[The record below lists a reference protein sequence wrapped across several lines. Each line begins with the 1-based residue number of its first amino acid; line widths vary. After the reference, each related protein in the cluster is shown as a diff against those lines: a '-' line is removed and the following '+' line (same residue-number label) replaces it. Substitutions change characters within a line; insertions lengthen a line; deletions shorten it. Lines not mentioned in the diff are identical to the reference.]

1 MTSRE
6 LVSEARKPAW
16 WKSPKVALASIVAA
30 ATLLA
35 TAWVFL
41 VPIFEGPDE
50 PQHFDYALS
59 IAGAGHLLN
68 ARERPTLPNHWA
80 LVVNSDVQYLMQATE
95 FWRVVGDQDQRM
107 PDGYGTIAYYQRL
120 DQAAPQHA
128 LDGAPAKN
136 PGLLPVYPFGY
147 YALLGAWLWLV
158 GHLTASVTV
167 LFFSAR
173 LFSVLMLP
181 VTLLLCYAI
190 SRELGLT
197 TRMSLFLTAVIGL
210 FPLTSFVASAIQ
222 PDNLSFLLVSLAV
235 YLALLARRRGQTPWL
250 IGALGLA
257 MGCLLVTKTHY
268 FLCLAIPI
276 AAVLL
281 LQRRGQPQRTG
292 PLRAGLL
299 VTAPSLALLAVHL
312 WVVWGSTIP
321 VPSTATAMPNWADF
335 HAAAAL
341 GPMPFAKYF
350 GTALGQATYTY
361 YLGGDSFRTF
371 WGTVGWL
378 GRIQFGAPVV
388 YQVIYAI
395 EVGSS
400 LVVLVIMA
408 RHFTRTGR
416 RLVRLVARGRAWT
429 AVRLALVDPL
439 LVAYLL
445 FTGFM
450 FAYFVL
456 THGTFYPQGRN
467 WLPFLLPTWMLA
479 LHYAPRALRRQPALA
494 ARFPVI
500 SAAGLALLCVVVG
513 AFAIFTIQHR
523 FYATVT
529 GLFS

>member
-1 MTSRE
+1 VTSGRD
-6 LVSEARKPAW
+6 VNQAPKPAW
-16 WKSPKVALASIVAA
+16 WKSPKVVLAGIITAASI
-30 ATLLA
+30 LA
-35 TAWVFL
+35 TVWVFL

-80 LVVNSDVQYLMQATE
+80 LVVSPDVQYLMQATG

-107 PDGYGTIAYYQRL
+107 PAGYGTIAYYQQL
-120 DQAAPQHA
+120 DQLAPRKA
-128 LDGAPAKN
+128 LDGPPPQN

-158 GHLTASVTV
+158 GHLTLSVTV

-173 LFSVLMLP
+173 LLSVLMLP
-181 VTLLLCYAI
+181 ATLLLCYAI
-190 SRELGLT
+190 SRELGMT
-197 TRMSLFLTAVIGL
+197 SRMSLFLTAVIGL

-235 YLALLARRRGQTPWL
+235 YLALLVRRRGQVPWL
-250 IGALGLA
+250 LASLGLA
-257 MGCLLVTKTHY
+257 LGCLLVTKTHY
-268 FLCLAIPI
+268 FLSLAIPI

-281 LQRRGQPQRTG
+281 LQRHGQQQRTG

-299 VTAPSLALLAVHL
+299 LTAPSLALLAVHL
-312 WVVWGSTIP
+312 WVVWGTTIP
-321 VPSTATAMPNWADF
+321 VPSTATAMPNWADL
-335 HAAAAL
+335 HTAAAL
-341 GPMPFAKYF
+341 GPLPFARYV
-350 GTALGQATYTY
+350 GTALGQASYTY

-388 YQVIYAI
+388 YQLIYAI
-395 EVGSS
+395 EVASS

-408 RHFTRTGR
+408 RHFARTGV
-416 RLVRLVARGRAWT
+416 RLVRLGARGRAWT
-429 AVRLALVDPL
+429 AIRLALVDPFL
-439 LVAYLL
+439 IAYLL

-450 FAYFVL
+450 FAYFVF

-479 LHYAPRALRRQPALA
+479 FHYAPRALRRQPSLA
-494 ARFPVI
+494 ARLPVI
-500 SAAGLALLCVVVG
+500 SAAGLALLCLVVG
-513 AFAIFTIQHR
+513 AFAIFTIEHR
-523 FYATVT
+523 FYATAP
-529 GLFS
+529 GIFS